1 MSPSTLS
8 RVSLVVCLVD
18 KDSEAHFS
26 HARGSHR
33 DELHESRQL
42 ARRRYR
48 HQYVHLAYFEA
59 LLTPLVKNT
68 VNVYAKTSPHVLDPP
83 AFALD
88 LGLHFVNKYE
98 HISKA
103 FIDITSHRWSR
114 IKVGGKDHKWSFV
127 RDGDEKG
134 TVECAVDGS
143 AGEENVTASLKCG
156 LKDLLGRFA
165 HQHGD

>member
-1 MSPSTLS
+1 MLEGLIETSYTKADNSPVVATDTSMSN
-8 RVSLVVCLVD
+8 SLI
-18 KDSEAHFS
+18 
-26 HARGSHR
+26 
-33 DELHESRQL
+33 
-42 ARRRYR
+42 
-48 HQYVHLAYFEA
+48 FEA
-59 LLTPLVKNT
+59 ILTSSVKNT

-134 TVECAVDGS
+134 TVECVVDGS

-156 LKDLLGRFA
+156 LKDLLGESEIM
-165 HQHGD
+165 DVD

>member
-1 MSPSTLS
+1 MLEGLIETSYTKADNSPVVATDTSMSN
-8 RVSLVVCLVD
+8 SLI
-18 KDSEAHFS
+18 
-26 HARGSHR
+26 
-33 DELHESRQL
+33 
-42 ARRRYR
+42 
-48 HQYVHLAYFEA
+48 FEA
-59 LLTPLVKNT
+59 ILTSSVKNT
-68 VNVYAKTSPHVLDPP
+68 VYVYSKTSPYVLDPP

-88 LGLHFVNKYE
+88 LALHFVNKYE

-134 TVECAVDGS
+134 TVECVVDGS

-156 LKDLLGRFA
+156 LKDLLGESETI
-165 HQHGD
+165 DVD